1 MSKAVYFTYGRMNP
15 PTTGHEMLI
24 KEMIK
29 MGDDPE
35 IGAPVYIFTS
45 HSEDEFPKK
54 RPRKTPGKNPL
65 SVAYKKGLLRKVVK
79 KINKKRSPI
88 ILSTSKKTNVITNAN
103 NKIIG
108 TGPLNVIKYLHY
120 QKGFNDLR
128 MIVGSNR
135 VSGFGGL
142 KKYIPKNVSL
152 SIIPVGKKR
161 TNNGISG
168 TKARESAFKDE
179 KTFRKC
185 IAEGIN
191 NTECNNLRRKIIAK
205 SLPQNQ
211 S

>member
-45 HSEDEFPKK
+45 HSEDDFPKK

-88 ILSTSKKTNVITNAN
+88 ILSTSKKTNF
-103 NKIIG
+103 
-108 TGPLNVIKYLHY
+108 H
-120 QKGFNDLR
+120 R
-128 MIVGSNR
+128 R
-135 VSGFGGL
+135 RW
-142 KKYIPKNVSL
+142 
-152 SIIPVGKKR
+152 SI
-161 TNNGISG
+161 NG
-168 TKARESAFKDE
+168 TKRPLH
-179 KTFRKC
+179 RRL
-185 IAEGIN
+185 GI
-191 NTECNNLRRKIIAK
+191 I
-205 SLPQNQ
+205 SLAQNMTLIFV
-211 S
+211 SFCT